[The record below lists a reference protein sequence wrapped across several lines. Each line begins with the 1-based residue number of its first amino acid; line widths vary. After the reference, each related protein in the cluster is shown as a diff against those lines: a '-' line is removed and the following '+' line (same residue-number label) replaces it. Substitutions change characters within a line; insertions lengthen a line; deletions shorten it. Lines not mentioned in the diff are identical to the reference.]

1 MKTHHYIRLI
11 LLLTAGLVSC
21 SKERSF
27 SDIRFRVHSSIDD
40 GDPATRISFS
50 GNTAKNGA
58 TVTERL
64 DWSKNDLLCI
74 YSPQA
79 YLPGKS
85 SVHAFDYVI
94 SQVREDGTQST
105 AQIKPYKNT
114 NALKWNNSDRQV
126 FYAMYPS
133 PSTEGLKDVSFENGT
148 MVFSIPAVQTVTR
161 KEGTATWLPDMKY
174 APMLAASET
183 EAGADVVDLDFTPH
197 YTAFSFSLGKDGYD
211 SVHLKEFTLTAA
223 TGYLTGTFTV
233 CAGDYRNVD
242 SVKDGGQTITVDL
255 SGIVLDASMP
265 VFTFTVLAIPQ
276 AVSGLK
282 ISFTADEFGTR
293 SLSLSKNGQELQFAP
308 FKKYNITGLGCPD
321 VFSRGFS
328 VAENKTVAFSP
339 GNLQYIGSA
348 STPYWKFADHQ
359 YDIVGRSTS
368 SSVKGQ
374 NSNATNV
381 DRDLFGWGTGS
392 NPNLVST
399 STSDYKT
406 FTDWGTNYIVNGKKT
421 DAPNT
426 WRTPT
431 KDEWVYLIETREVS
445 NTLKAGARYT
455 MATLG
460 GQYKGLILF
469 PDTYTHPSG
478 TGFSG
483 WAYNEPSNYSSS
495 VSLEGWAKMELAGAI
510 FLPAAGY
517 RNGTNV
523 SNDNSFGH
531 YESST
536 NHNEN
541 TTYLLRFLYESSEK
555 AVDPAKYYRR
565 DTGRS
570 VRLVRDL

>member
-11 LLLTAGLVSC
+11 LILTAGLVSC

-50 GNTAKNGA
+50 GNTAKNGT

-85 SVHAFDYVI
+85 GVHTFDYVI
-94 SQVREDGTQST
+94 SQVREDGSQST
-105 AQIKPYKNT
+105 AQIKPYKNA
-114 NALKWNNSDRQV
+114 NALKWNNGDRQV

-233 CAGDYRNVD
+233 LAGDYRNVD

-255 SGIVLDASMP
+255 SGIVLDADMP

-308 FKKYNITGLGCPD
+308 FKKYNISGLGCPD

-339 GNLQYIGSA
+339 GNLQYVGSA

-381 DRDLFGWGTGS
+381 DRDLFGWGTGG

-421 DAPNT
+421 DAPGT

-517 RNGTNV
+517 RSGTNV
-523 SNDNSFGH
+523 SNDNSIGH